1 MRCRAAAARRS
12 RPTRSTSDRSSSP
25 ADRDRYD
32 GISTA
37 YAPRRTVLDKILVDA
52 ADRAGAEVRERFTV
66 EDIVVDDGVVVGI
79 RGHGDGGT
87 SVDRACPGRHRC
99 RRLELAVARAVR
111 PEQYNEKPVLE
122 NAFYTYWSGLPVD
135 GFNTLIR
142 GDRGFAAIPTN
153 DDLTLVLVGCPG
165 RAGQR
170 VQSRRRGQLLR
181 GPRPRPGVRRTS
193 RAWPAGSDTSWRWL
207 RSQAAESP
215 EIPVPMT
222 ATLRRRLSRMFGK
235 NPVAIPRTNRP
246 GIGLFWP
253 ISLSKRSNPS
263 FRSPAG
269 DPNGRT
275 WRFSNHAFRRSIT
288 LSVRRTHGRCDD
300 LAVESAQS
308 WYTEA
313 FIRHA
318 R

>member
-1 MRCRAAAARRS
+1 MKPVSTGIVRPPTDVNTVFEWP
-12 RPTRSTSDRSSSP
+12 PTRSERS
-25 ADRDRYD
+25 Y
-32 GISTA
+32 
-37 YAPRRTVLDKILVDA
+37 TV
-52 ADRAGAEVRERFTV
+52 
-66 EDIVVDDGVVVGI
+66 
-79 RGHGDGGT
+79 
-87 SVDRACPGRHRC
+87 
-99 RRLELAVARAVR
+99 
-111 PEQYNEKPVLE
+111 
-122 NAFYTYWSGLPVD
+122 
-135 GFNTLIR
+135 
-142 GDRGFAAIPTN
+142 
-153 DDLTLVLVGCPG
+153 
-165 RAGQR
+165 
-170 VQSRRRGQLLR
+170 
-181 GPRPRPGVRRTS
+181 
-193 RAWPAGSDTSWRWL
+193 TSWRWL

-222 ATLRRRLSRMFGK
+222 ATLRRRLSRMFGE

-288 LSVRRTHGRCDD
+288 LSNRRTHGRCDD
-300 LAVESAQS
+300 LAVESAQF